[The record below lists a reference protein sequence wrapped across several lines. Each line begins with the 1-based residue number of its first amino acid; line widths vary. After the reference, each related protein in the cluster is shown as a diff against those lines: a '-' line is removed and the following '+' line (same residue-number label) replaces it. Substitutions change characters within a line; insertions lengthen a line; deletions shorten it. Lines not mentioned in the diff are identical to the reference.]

1 MTVSILAGGCRLVR
15 NVSERPPQVSRSR
28 LGGLE
33 GGALN
38 RSATATDKIAL
49 LGIVV
54 LSLLGSERGLLAQ
67 SGASASGD
75 SAPSPRLRALV
86 GEIQRGNVGALSIF
100 WRDIQGNAP
109 LVEDIP
115 DRADLRRV
123 TFLVR
128 TKDANAPMLIG
139 PMLPP
144 LTRHPLRQLVGTDV
158 WFLTADLPAAAR
170 FTYGFE
176 DQAGKQFVDSLNP
189 RRAGFES
196 IAELPLAPPQE
207 WIATR
212 PGLPTGR
219 IHEDFIASTVLHQ
232 TRRIAV
238 YTPPNYPKPGE
249 TYGLLIVLDGEE
261 YRSSIPTPTILDNLL
276 GSGRIV
282 PLVAVFVDNVD
293 QGTRTRELTCSDNF
307 SKFLAV
313 DVVPRMRRDFHVSAD
328 PRRVIVAGSSFG
340 GLAATCVALGY
351 ADVIGN
357 VLSQSGAYWFYPG
370 WQPRSPD
377 STQLRWLARHVESI
391 ERKQVQF
398 YLEAGVFETFPPLD
412 LLGSNRTFRDTLA
425 AKGYRVVYSEFAGGH
440 QSLNWRGSIA
450 DGLMALAPP

>member
-1 MTVSILAGGCRLVR
+1 
-15 NVSERPPQVSRSR
+15 
-28 LGGLE
+28 
-33 GGALN
+33 
-38 RSATATDKIAL
+38 
-49 LGIVV
+49 
-54 LSLLGSERGLLAQ
+54 
-67 SGASASGD
+67 
-75 SAPSPRLRALV
+75 LRALA
-86 GEIQRGNVGALSIF
+86 GEVQRGNADALSNF

-115 DRADLRRV
+115 GHADLRRV

-128 TKDANAPMLIG
+128 SKDANVPALIG

-144 LTRHPLRQLVGTDV
+144 LRRHPLRQLSGTDV
-158 WFLTADLPAAAR
+158 WFLTAELPAAAH

-176 DQAGKQFVDSLNP
+176 DNSGKQFVDSLNP
-189 RRAGFES
+189 RRAGIDS

-207 WIATR
+207 WIAKR

-219 IHEDFIASTVLHQ
+219 IREDAIASTVLHQ

-238 YTPPNYPKPGE
+238 YTPPDYPKPGE
-249 TYGLLIVLDGEE
+249 TYGLLIVLDGED

-276 GSGRIV
+276 GSRRIA

-293 QGTRTRELTCSDNF
+293 QDTRTRELTCSDNF

-313 DVVPRMRRDFHVSAD
+313 EVVPRMRRDFRVSAD
-328 PRRVIVAGSSFG
+328 ARRVIVAGSSFG
-340 GLAATCVALGY
+340 GLAAACVALAY
-351 ADVIGN
+351 ADVVGN
-357 VLSQSGAYWFYPG
+357 VLSQSGSYWFYPG

-377 STQLRWLARHVESI
+377 ATQLRWLARRVASM

-398 YLEAGVFETFPPLD
+398 YLEAGVFETFLPLD
-412 LLGSNRTFRDTLA
+412 LLGSNRAFRDALA

-440 QSLNWRGSIA
+440 QALNWRGSIA
-450 DGLMALAPP
+450 DGLMALAPPGV